1 MRRGHNGELSYS
13 LRTFAY
19 SFLSLEQRFG
29 LLHLG
34 WAFNTDC
41 MRILVLLFRD
51 AHNAGSALSYPR
63 GHQLCRSRLF
73 RVYWAAAIHAMEK
86 VHASN
91 ITGLLPGRK
100 RLVAA
105 VADETKKK
113 PGASRGRD
121 TPGSTGLLLCGK
133 HLGCYSLS
141 SSA

>member
-1 MRRGHNGELSYS
+1 
-13 LRTFAY
+13 
-19 SFLSLEQRFG
+19 
-29 LLHLG
+29 
-34 WAFNTDC
+34 
-41 MRILVLLFRD
+41 MRILILLFRD

-63 GHQLCRSRLF
+63 GNQLCRSRLF

-121 TPGSTGLLLCGK
+121 TPGSN
-133 HLGCYSLS
+133 
-141 SSA
+141 